1 MSHVMRARSESF
13 TTFSTLVSPG
23 TDRVGQWQCLV
34 VTAPPRAGA
43 NKEKKEP
50 PVLNIFHY
58 WQNFLAKQKMR
69 AITEVFILFL
79 NLRKNQSTLLQQNYS
94 LDMGKCFLTNFFN
107 PPTTTTTSRS
117 SVILCQILLC
127 ILTNILK
134 TELISEIVFEEIRAV
149 KHVF

>member
-1 MSHVMRARSESF
+1 MRLGSDSF
-13 TTFSTLVSPG
+13 TAFSTLVQSWAVGLSHVVAVTTPPHPG
-23 TDRVGQWQCLV
+23 G
-34 VTAPPRAGA
+34 
-43 NKEKKEP
+43 NKEKKEIL
-50 PVLNIFHY
+50 VLNIFHY
-58 WQNFLAKQKMR
+58 WQNFFSAQKVR
-69 AITEVFILFL
+69 TITKVFILFL
-79 NLRKNQSTLLQQNYS
+79 NLRKNQSTLLRQNYS

-107 PPTTTTTSRS
+107 PPTTATTTSRS